1 MFAALSLAMI
11 RDEVSLA
18 ALRERLPLERSPL
31 ARAGLLLAL
40 GLQGHSADVPALLAE
55 LQTAIDP
62 VLQGQVATALGESG
76 NMRRPQGRA
85 PAPDPGALSDGARR
99 RARRAQSAAR
109 PRRASSSPRP

>member
-1 MFAALSLAMI
+1 LLGCGLAQDPQARGPLATALAQATDPKQRMFAALSLAMI

-18 ALRERLPLERSPL
+18 ALRERLALERSPL
-31 ARAGLLLAL
+31 ARAGLLLAI

-76 NMRRPQGRA
+76 NMQ
-85 PAPDPGALSDGARR
+85 
-99 RARRAQSAAR
+99 AAEGL
-109 PRRASSSPRP
+109 AVLL